1 MSDRT
6 PLLFMPG
13 LLCDTALWG
22 HQLATLTDVAEMTVA
37 DMTQDD
43 SIDAMAR
50 RALGAAPDR
59 FALCG
64 LSMGGYAAQAVMRLA
79 PERVIRLALL
89 DTAPGPDTP
98 ERTAGRRDLMARAAA
113 GDLDGVIDHHM
124 TGFIAENRQDDGE
137 LTAIVRDSARNVGP
151 EAYRRQQTAII
162 NRPDNRPNLAAIAC
176 PTLVLCGR
184 LDVMTPP
191 AVHEEMAS
199 AIPGAKLVVVENCGH
214 LSPLERPEA
223 VSAVL
228 RYWLAY

>member
-98 ERTAGRRDLMARAAA
+98 ERTVGRRDLMARAAA

-162 NRPDNRPNLAAIAC
+162 NR
-176 PTLVLCGR
+176 
-184 LDVMTPP
+184 
-191 AVHEEMAS
+191 
-199 AIPGAKLVVVENCGH
+199 
-214 LSPLERPEA
+214 
-223 VSAVL
+223 
-228 RYWLAY
+228 